1 MKNVFI
7 KISLFAFILS
17 FVLVPSFS
25 YAQIVSVEAV
35 SVSSDETLGDD
46 NSFAISMTPDGRYV
60 VFYSDSTNLVAG
72 DTNGVAD
79 IFIRDRTLG
88 TTERISVSSAEVE
101 ANDESGAVTSIS
113 PDGRYVAFS
122 SIATN
127 LVAGD
132 TNIQRDIFLRDR
144 TLGTTERISLNSSD
158 GETDGESHNPLITE
172 DADYV
177 IYESDATNLVAG
189 DTNGVRDIFIV
200 ELATGTVERLSVT
213 SAEAQV
219 NNDSSDPSISDD
231 GRYVSFSSNAT
242 DLVAGD
248 TNGTTDIFLRDRTL
262 GTTERISVST
272 INLEGDG
279 DASSPR
285 VSPDGRYVVFGS
297 DSTDLVTGDTNGV
310 ADIFL
315 RDRTLGT
322 TIRVSVD
329 SNSTQSNGEST
340 YSYVSDNGRFITFGS
355 SATNLVAD
363 DTNGDPDVFLHDTL
377 TGVTE
382 RISLKLDSTQ
392 ADGNLYNAAL
402 GVLSGDARFVI
413 VSSGH
418 TDIIAGDS
426 NAAFDGFVYELDDGD
441 GISSTVERAAPNDGD
456 VNENGY
462 ADSVEQ
468 NITSFVNSVSG
479 SYATIETTGDCTRN
493 DSPSASA
500 ESSLASQDS
509 GYDYPLGI
517 ISFEVN
523 CKEVGETATVSV
535 YCFCE
540 VTPVDGTIAR
550 KYSESTG
557 EYTTIDSAVIEEVT
571 IDGQRA
577 LKMTYDV
584 VDGGALDEDGL
595 ENGTIIDPVGFAR
608 VVTSSSSGG
617 SSSSGSRPIKNII
630 AQNTNEVTPITIPTE
645 VKVCTK
651 ETFTTSMKKG
661 SKQGEVNKLQQLLN
675 KEGMNAGTVDGLF
688 GPMTHNAVKMFQT
701 KHTLDSDGIVGPM
714 TRGVLNNI
722 CN

>member
-17 FVLVPSFS
+17 FVLAPSIS
-25 YAQIVSVEAV
+25 RAQIVSVEAA
-35 SVSSDETLGDD
+35 SVSSDEVLGDD
-46 NSFAISMTPDGRYV
+46 NSFSSTITPDGRYV
-60 VFYSDSTNLVAG
+60 TIYSESTNLVAG
-72 DTNGVAD
+72 DTNAVGDV
-79 IFIRDRTLG
+79 FLRDRTLG
-88 TTERISVSSAEVE
+88 TTERISVSSDETE
-101 ANDESGAVTSIS
+101 ANDESGLAVLSE
-113 PDGRYVAFS
+113 DGRYIVFGS
-122 SIATN
+122 SATN

-132 TNIQRDIFLRDR
+132 TNSVIDVFLRDR
-144 TLGTTERISLNSSD
+144 TLGTTERVSVNEAD
-158 GETDGESHNPLITE
+158 EETDGDSYNPSITE

-177 IYESDATNLVAG
+177 IFESDATNLVAG
-189 DTNGVRDIFIV
+189 DTNGAKDIFIV

-213 SAEAQV
+213 SAEV
-219 NNDSSDPSISDD
+219 EVDDFSYDPSISND
-231 GRYVSFSSNAT
+231 GRYVSFVSDAT
-242 DLVAGD
+242 NLVAGD

-272 INLEGDG
+272 INLESDG
-279 DASSPR
+279 DASSSR

-315 RDRTLGT
+315 RDRTLET
-322 TIRVSVD
+322 TIRVSVASD
-329 SNSTQSNGEST
+329 TTQSNGEST
-340 YSYVSDNGRFITFGS
+340 FPYVSDNGRFITFGS
-355 SATNLVAD
+355 SATNLVED

-377 TGVTE
+377 TGITE
-382 RISLKLDSTQ
+382 RISLKADSTQ
-392 ADGNLYNAAL
+392 ADGNLFGISA

-426 NAAFDGFVYELDDGD
+426 NAAFDSFVYELDDGD

-500 ESSLASQDS
+500 ESSLATQDS

-523 CKEVGETATVSV
+523 CKEVGETATVSI

-608 VVTSSSSGG
+608 VATPTPTTSR
-617 SSSSGSRPIKNII
+617 SSSGSQASPAYLASIGL
-630 AQNTNEVTPITIPTE
+630 TPIAVNTQENPQA
-645 VKVCTK
+645 CTK
-651 ETFTTSMKKG
+651 HAFTTSMKKG
-661 SKQGEVNKLQQLLN
+661 SKQGEVSKLQELLN
-675 KEGMNAGTVDGLF
+675 KLNLNAGPVDGLF
-688 GPMTHNAVKMFQT
+688 GPMTHTAVKMFQT

-714 TRGVLNNI
+714 TRGVLNEE
-722 CN
+722 CL

>member
-7 KISLFAFILS
+7 KISLFVFILS
-17 FVLVPSFS
+17 FVFAPSIS
-25 YAQIVSVEAV
+25 RAQIVSVEAT
-35 SVSSDETLGDD
+35 SVSSDEVLGND
-46 NSFAISMTPDGRYV
+46 NSLSSTITPDGRYV
-60 VFYSDSTNLVAG
+60 TIYSDSTNLVAG
-72 DTNGVAD
+72 DTNAVGGV
-79 IFIRDRTLG
+79 FLRDRTLG
-88 TTERISVSSAEVE
+88 TTERISVSSADVE
-101 ANDESGAVTSIS
+101 ADDESGVIQSIT
-113 PDGRYVAFS
+113 PDGRYVVFGSA
-122 SIATN
+122 ATN

-132 TNIQRDIFLRDR
+132 TNGAIDIFIRDR
-144 TLGTTERISLNSSD
+144 TLGTTERVSVNEAD
-158 GETDGESHNPLITE
+158 EETDGDSYNPSITE

-177 IYESDATNLVAG
+177 IFESDATNLVAG
-189 DTNGVRDIFIV
+189 DTNGAKDIFIV

-213 SAEAQV
+213 SAEAEV
-219 NNDSSDPSISDD
+219 DDFSYDPSISND
-231 GRYVSFSSNAT
+231 GRYVSFVSDAT
-242 DLVAGD
+242 NLVAGD
-248 TNGTTDIFLRDRTL
+248 TNGAIDIFIRDRTL

-272 INLEGDG
+272 INLESDG

-329 SNSTQSNGEST
+329 SDSTQSNGESNFP
-340 YSYVSDNGRFITFGS
+340 YVSDNGRFITFGS
-355 SATNLVAD
+355 SATNLVAG

-392 ADGNLYNAAL
+392 ADGNLFNGAL

-418 TDIIAGDS
+418 TDIIAGDL
-426 NAAFDGFVYELDDGD
+426 NAAFDSFVYELDDGD

-500 ESSLASQDS
+500 ESSLATQDS

-523 CKEVGETATVSV
+523 CKDVGETATVSI

-608 VVTSSSSGG
+608 VVAPSSSGG
-617 SSSSGSRPIKNII
+617 SSSSGSRPSKNII
-630 AQNTNEVTPITIPTE
+630 AQNTVQVTPPTTNE
-645 VKVCTK
+645 NTCTK
-651 ETFTTSMKKG
+651 YTFTTSMKKG
-661 SKQGEVNKLQQLLN
+661 SKQGEVNKLQELLN
-675 KEGMNAGTVDGLF
+675 KEGISVGLVDGLF

-714 TRGVLNNI
+714 TRGVLNTI